1 MSMLY
6 YSEELLALNRG
17 LRQLTTANGWCLTA
31 ADEEALARYRGAL
44 GRCTTYLSA
53 KDLRRVD
60 VALEVAYQAHDGQTR
75 RSGEPYVEH
84 PISVATVLAHLRMDG
99 DTLVAG
105 LLHDTVEDTRLSFGD
120 IEACFGASVRRI
132 VEGETKV
139 SKLQQRAERM
149 LDNDDDGS
157 GGAGSAPSVSS
168 PPPPPSSSSSSSSAA
183 AAAASSAAAPSAAA
197 AADVASSPAALGAA
211 ASSAAAASGA
221 PWVNLE

>member
-1 MSMLY
+1 MLY
-6 YSEELLALNRG
+6 HSEELLELNRG
-17 LRQLTTANGWCLTA
+17 LTQLTTANGWCLTA
-31 ADEEALARYRGAL
+31 EDEEALARDRGAL

-60 VALEVAYQAHDGQTR
+60 VALEVAYQAHNGQTR

-120 IEACFGASVRRI
+120 IEACFGPSVRTI

-139 SKLQQRAERM
+139 SKLQEHAGRM
-149 LDNDDDGS
+149 LDGDEEGEGEKENEKFA
-157 GGAGSAPSVSS
+157 GA
-168 PPPPPSSSSSSSSAA
+168 SSSFQDGRRSVPQHVFFRSKMKKK
-183 AAAASSAAAPSAAA
+183 
-197 AADVASSPAALGAA
+197 SPRTPPLPPKA
-211 ASSAAAASGA
+211 
-221 PWVNLE
+221 EE